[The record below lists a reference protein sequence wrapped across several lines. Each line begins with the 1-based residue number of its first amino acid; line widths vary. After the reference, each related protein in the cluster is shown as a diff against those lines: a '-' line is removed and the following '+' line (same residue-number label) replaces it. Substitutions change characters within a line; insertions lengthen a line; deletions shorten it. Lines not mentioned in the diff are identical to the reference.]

1 MNKVKSTK
9 TQLAKSLGISR
20 AMLYYQP
27 KKPVKDLAVKEDILT
42 VLSGNQ
48 AYGHKRIAIELE
60 ANKKKILR
68 IMKKFDIKPFRR
80 RLKRLRKKDDENQ
93 PASVFPNLVKNICP
107 IRPNVIWA
115 SDFSYLAFQGYFV
128 FLASIKDL
136 FTREIVGWSIGTAH
150 NEELVI
156 SALMNALD
164 NTKTAPDYH
173 HSDQGSEYKAEE
185 YLNILRTNNIQ
196 ISMSKKASPY
206 ENAFKE
212 SFYSHFKLEL
222 GDISRFADLGEL
234 TEAISQAIYYYN
246 NQRIHTKLKMSPIKF
261 KEQYL
266 VQDDEAPD
274 KFRFNRLPCP
284 FLRCNLCT
292 TYEHRP
298 QDCRSFPHL
307 HMRDFTSRLWEVVEN
322 YSICPLVFNVYEY
335 LKKELWHKNW

>member
-20 AMLYYQP
+20 SMFYYQH
-27 KKPVKDLAVKEDILT
+27 KKPAKDLAAKKDILT
-42 VLSGNQ
+42 VLSDNP

-80 RLKRLRKKDDENQ
+80 RVKRLRKKDDENQ

-107 IRPNVIWA
+107 IRPNTIWA
-115 SDFSYLAFQGYFV
+115 SDFSYLYFQGYFV

-136 FTREIVGWSIGTAH
+136 FTREIVGWSLATVH

-156 SALMNALD
+156 SALINALA
-164 NTKTAPDYH
+164 NTSKAPEYH
-173 HSDQGSEYKAEE
+173 HSDQGSEYKSED

-222 GDISRFADLGEL
+222 GDISRFANLGEL

-246 NQRIHTKLKMSPIKF
+246 NKRIHTKLKMSPIQF
-261 KEQYL
+261 KEQY
-266 VQDDEAPD
+266 
-274 KFRFNRLPCP
+274 
-284 FLRCNLCT
+284 FLKVT
-292 TYEHRP
+292 TQSQR
-298 QDCRSFPHL
+298 Q
-307 HMRDFTSRLWEVVEN
+307 
-322 YSICPLVFNVYEY
+322 NV
-335 LKKELWHKNW
+335 

>member
-1 MNKVKSTK
+1 MNKIKSTK
-9 TQLAKSLGISR
+9 TELAESLGISR
-20 AMLYYQP
+20 AMLYYQH
-27 KKPVKDLAVKEDILT
+27 KKPAKDKALKEQILT

-68 IMKKFDIKPFRR
+68 VMKKFDIKPFRR
-80 RLKRLRKKDDENQ
+80 RIRLRKKDDERK

-128 FLASIKDL
+128 FLASIKDI
-136 FTREIVGWSIGTAH
+136 FTREIVGWSVSTAH
-150 NEELVI
+150 NEELVTR
-156 SALMNALD
+156 ALMNALT
-164 NTKTAPDYH
+164 NAKTAPDYH
-173 HSDQGSEYKAEE
+173 HSDQGSEYKAED
-185 YLNILRTNNIQ
+185 YLNILKANNIQ

-222 GDISRFADLGEL
+222 GDIFRFDNLGEL

-261 KEQYL
+261 KEQY
-266 VQDDEAPD
+266 
-274 KFRFNRLPCP
+274 
-284 FLRCNLCT
+284 FLKVT
-292 TYEHRP
+292 TQSLRK
-298 QDCRSFPHL
+298 S
-307 HMRDFTSRLWEVVEN
+307 V
-322 YSICPLVFNVYEY
+322 
-335 LKKELWHKNW
+335 

>member
-1 MNKVKSTK
+1 MNKLTTTK
-9 TQLAKSLGISR
+9 TQLAQSLGISR
-20 AMLYYQP
+20 AMLYYKH
-27 KKPVKDLAVKEDILT
+27 KKLPKDLIVKENILS
-42 VLSGNQ
+42 VLKDHP
-48 AYGHKRIAIELE
+48 AYGHKRIAIELKN
-60 ANKKKILR
+60 NKKKILR

-80 RLKRLRKKDDENQ
+80 RLKRLRKKDDANQ
-93 PASVFPNLVKNICP
+93 PASIFPNLVKNICP

-156 SALMNALD
+156 NALMNALT
-164 NTKTAPDYH
+164 NAKTAPDYH

-222 GDISRFADLGEL
+222 GDISRFSNLGEL

-246 NQRIHTKLKMSPIKF
+246 NQRIHTKLKMSPIKY
-261 KEQYL
+261 KEQYFL
-266 VQDDEAPD
+266 KVTTQSQ
-274 KFRFNRLPCP
+274 RL
-284 FLRCNLCT
+284 
-292 TYEHRP
+292 
-298 QDCRSFPHL
+298 S
-307 HMRDFTSRLWEVVEN
+307 V
-322 YSICPLVFNVYEY
+322 
-335 LKKELWHKNW
+335 